1 MIEGTFIQSSP
12 EEQLRKNGWLLQ
24 TTVGRSMEPMLY
36 DRRSLVRIERLT
48 RPPQK
53 YDVLLFRR
61 PSGEYVLHR
70 VLRVG
75 ETACM
80 IRGDNCVAAENVPN
94 EWLLGVLTAFSLDG
108 AEMTPVTDK
117 KYQAYVRRHCWV
129 YPLRDTA
136 RFFKR
141 GMRKAIKIL
150 KTGRKQG

>member
-1 MIEGTFIQSSP
+1 
-12 EEQLRKNGWLLQ
+12 
-24 TTVGRSMEPMLY
+24 MEPMLY

-70 VLRVG
+70 VLRIG

-80 IRGDNCVAAENVPN
+80 IRGDNCVAAEKVPN
-94 EWLLGVLTAFSLDG
+94 EWLLGVLTAFSLDS

-129 YPLRDTA
+129 YPLWDTA

-141 GMRKAIKIL
+141 CIRKAIKIL
-150 KTGRKQG
+150 KNGRQKG